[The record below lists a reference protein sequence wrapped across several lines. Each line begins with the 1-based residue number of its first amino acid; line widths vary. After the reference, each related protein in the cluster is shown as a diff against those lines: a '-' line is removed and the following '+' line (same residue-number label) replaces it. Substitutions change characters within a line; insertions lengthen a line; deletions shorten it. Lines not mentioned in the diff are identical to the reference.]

1 MMTIK
6 ALKLVSSE
14 EVLGEVVSETKTS
27 ITLKNVVTVAV
38 QQTEKGPAL
47 GFLPFMPYLPKNVEI
62 AFDLKH
68 IILSEEVD
76 DKMANQYN
84 SVFGGIVTP
93 PKNLIL
99 G

>member
-1 MMTIK
+1 MTIK

-14 EVLGEVVSETKTS
+14 EVLGEVVSEAKTS

-68 IILSEEVD
+68 VILSEEVD